1 MNLYLSRLT
10 IKRYRGKKCSGL
22 KRTRA
27 SGESVLTA
35 VSRDVYL
42 LGAAVAQSNCSM
54 ERSERFANVHTQK
67 TRKTRGCA
75 AERPQGALRCALLLQ
90 DLHHFAYDTV

>member
-10 IKRYRGKKCSGL
+10 IERYRGNKRSGL
-22 KRTRA
+22 ERTRA

-42 LGAAVAQSNCSM
+42 LGAAVAQCNCSM

-67 TRKTRGCA
+67 TRKTRGGT

>member
-1 MNLYLSRLT
+1 M
-10 IKRYRGKKCSGL
+10 
-22 KRTRA
+22 
-27 SGESVLTA
+27 LTA

-67 TRKTRGCA
+67 TRKPRGGT
-75 AERPQGALRCALLLQ
+75 AERPRGALRCVRTALLLQ

>member
-1 MNLYLSRLT
+1 MNLYLSGLT
-10 IKRYRGKKCSGL
+10 IEGRKCSGM

-27 SGESVLTA
+27 SGESMLTA

-67 TRKTRGCA
+67 TRKPRGGTT
-75 AERPQGALRCALLLQ
+75 ERP
-90 DLHHFAYDTV
+90 